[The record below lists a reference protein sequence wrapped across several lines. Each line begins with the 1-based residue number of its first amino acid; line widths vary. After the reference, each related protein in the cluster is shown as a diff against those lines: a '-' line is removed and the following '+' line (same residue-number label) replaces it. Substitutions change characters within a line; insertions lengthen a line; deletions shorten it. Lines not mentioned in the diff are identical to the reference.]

1 MAIDLWND
9 DDEEFLGE
17 YVNDNSFPVIPHDT
31 RASAII
37 DKAEW
42 EVKKNFKNLE
52 AEENCISLR
61 FDIEAGEFKG
71 QKIFKKF
78 FIESD
83 NDEQARKDY
92 SMFMNVDANAGG
104 KIRAMRRKPSDED
117 LARCLINKS
126 MIIVIGKMDGKDGK
140 KDMNYLMGV
149 SSGGGKTSS
158 QAKRIASQ
166 TNGNTKP
173 AAEKP
178 ADLDDED
185 LPF

>member
-9 DDEEFLGE
+9 DDEEFTGE
-17 YVNDNSFPVIPHDT
+17 YVQENNDFPVIPHDT
-31 RASAII
+31 RVSAII

-42 EVKKNFKNLE
+42 EVKKNFKNKE

-61 FDIEAGEFKG
+61 FEIEAGEFKG

-83 NDEQARKDY
+83 NDDQARKDY
-92 SMFMNVDANAGG
+92 SMFLNIDANAGG
-104 KIRAMRRKPSDED
+104 KVRALRRKPSDED

-126 MIIVIGKMDGKDGK
+126 MVIVVGKMDGKDGK

-149 SSGGGKTSS
+149 SSGKTSS
-158 QAKRIASQ
+158 QAKPANKPSA
-166 TNGNTKP
+166 KAAP
-173 AAEKP
+173 AA
-178 ADLDDED
+178 DIDDDAD